1 MSGAA
6 GENRPAKTPAGVL
19 PPPRKY
25 GIIPNTCRRD
35 GIGRRDGLKIRWA
48 NHPCGFESHHRHQ
61 KSMARKPSNIKG
73 LRAFFFAWRI
83 GFFSMHISKIR
94 LF

>member
-25 GIIPNTCRRD
+25 GIISNTCRRD
-35 GIGRRDGLKIRWA
+35 GIGRRAGLKILWWRHRMGSTPIA
-48 NHPCGFESHHRHQ
+48 GTNNTCGITFT
-61 KSMARKPSNIKG
+61 
-73 LRAFFFAWRI
+73 
-83 GFFSMHISKIR
+83 
-94 LF
+94 

>member
-48 NHPCGFESHHRHQ
+48 NPPCGFESHHRHQ
-61 KSMARKPSNIKG
+61 TNIIRTCFRWEMGSDYLFSLTVTKP
-73 LRAFFFAWRI
+73 
-83 GFFSMHISKIR
+83 HISATG
-94 LF
+94 

>member
-35 GIGRRDGLKIRWA
+35 GIGRRDGLKIPFVCCY
-48 NHPCGFESHHRHQ
+48 HFG
-61 KSMARKPSNIKG
+61 
-73 LRAFFFAWRI
+73 
-83 GFFSMHISKIR
+83 
-94 LF
+94 